1 MAATSSTLRR
11 GRASSPPRCSTAA
24 SASRA
29 STRAPTCWRGRAAR
43 FDGRHVELVE
53 SSADAIPFPDESF
66 DHLTFTYLLRYVDD
80 AGATL
85 TELARVVRPG
95 GVVAMLEFGLPRGIW
110 RPPWNLWVDV
120 GLPVAGRLISP
131 GWHEVGRFLGPSI
144 RGFHERYPEPALL
157 DLWRAAGIGDLRV
170 RRASLGGGLLVW
182 GRRGA
187 G

>member
-1 MAATSSTLRR
+1 
-11 GRASSPPRCSTAA
+11 
-24 SASRA
+24 
-29 STRAPTCWRGRAAR
+29 
-43 FDGRHVELVE
+43 
-53 SSADAIPFPDESF
+53 
-66 DHLTFTYLLRYVDD
+66 
-80 AGATL
+80 
-85 TELARVVRPG
+85 
-95 GVVAMLEFGLPRGIW
+95 MLEFGLPRGVW

-157 DLWRAAGIGDLRV
+157 ELWRAAGIGDLRV